1 MAIDIQNE
9 SLLSLTEA
17 TKALP
22 RVNGKRPSISTL
34 WRWCRRGLRGVRLEY
49 IRVGRGIA
57 TSHEALNRFF
67 NSLAAADPTVVPP
80 AISERPPTIDASGKV
95 RQQQITDADRILDRA
110 GI

>member
-1 MAIDIQNE
+1 MAIDTQAE

-49 IRVGRGIA
+49 VRVGRGIA
-57 TSHEALNRFF
+57 TSRDALNRFF
-67 NSLAAADPTVVPP
+67 NALAAADPTVIPP
-80 AISERPPTIDASGKV
+80 GIPEHPPTVGANAKA
-95 RQQQITDADRILDRA
+95 RQRQLSDADRVLDRA